1 MSHDCWDVRTDCH
14 SKWQRQEE
22 VSEMFMEVMF
32 ECRFAYAHLSFYSLL
47 QCFMMMMLVIYDI
60 FDQTKSMVSF
70 LPCFF
75 SVLFYLFFWITL
87 QNDKRQITLTSCKS

>member
-1 MSHDCWDVRTDCH
+1 
-14 SKWQRQEE
+14 
-22 VSEMFMEVMF
+22 MFMEVMF
-32 ECRFAYAHLSFYSLL
+32 ECRFAYAHLSFYSRL

-75 SVLFYLFFWITL
+75 LFFFIYFFG
-87 QNDKRQITLTSCKS
+87 SHCKMIKDRLH